1 MDWLLCTS
9 MDAND
14 MADTLDNAL
23 CFTGL
28 GRVKVRHKLRSS
40 SSNSPSYLVGE
51 LADYL
56 QANGMTHAWGRAY
69 QPRTQSKIER

>member
-56 QANGMTHAWGRAY
+56 QANGMTHTRGR
-69 QPRTQSKIER
+69 PH